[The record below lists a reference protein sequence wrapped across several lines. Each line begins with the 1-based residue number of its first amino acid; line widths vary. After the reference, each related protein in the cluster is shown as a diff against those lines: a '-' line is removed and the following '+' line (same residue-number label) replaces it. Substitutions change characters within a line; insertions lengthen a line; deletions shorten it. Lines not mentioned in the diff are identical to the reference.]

1 MAPLSGAQYVI
12 VCVGG
17 ILRIGFHHEPGNFLP
32 QLLSLQGPA
41 RQRWPHVAVL
51 GGGRFLF
58 FFSSFFPPLF
68 FFLGGGLPS
77 MNGVRSNTPGTPE
90 PRIRTWK

>member
-58 FFSSFFPPLF
+58 FFSSFFPPQF
-68 FFLGGGLPS
+68 FFLGGGLALNERGPIKH
-77 MNGVRSNTPGTPE
+77 PGHP
-90 PRIRTWK
+90 